1 VSGLGGYGFVFN
13 GLARFLGEEQ
23 RLHILNAIGAQDES
37 EGVDHSIEDMAA
49 IYEPQILAACPSG
62 PVIIGGYSFGMLV
75 AYEIAHRLRAR
86 GRDVPL
92 LVSFDGFGPCFPKL
106 LPLPRRVLS
115 HVKTFIAADGP
126 GRRAYVRDRFAA
138 VRARVYTRLG
148 RPEEAEAHIPFA
160 DADTDRRLRKLAA
173 GLTRAGRLYRPEHTT
188 ESDLLLIK
196 TSISE
201 QWIGNSMDDPL
212 YGWRSWTKGE
222 IEVVTVPGEHLT
234 MFEEKNQHRMA
245 DAVSLAIKRCTAT
258 PERDPPPHPQE
269 VATTSAVSVRVNA
282 SQVSLG
288 Q

>member
-1 VSGLGGYGFVFN
+1 
-13 GLARFLGEEQ
+13 
-23 RLHILNAIGAQDES
+23 
-37 EGVDHSIEDMAA
+37 
-49 IYEPQILAACPSG
+49 
-62 PVIIGGYSFGMLV
+62 MLV